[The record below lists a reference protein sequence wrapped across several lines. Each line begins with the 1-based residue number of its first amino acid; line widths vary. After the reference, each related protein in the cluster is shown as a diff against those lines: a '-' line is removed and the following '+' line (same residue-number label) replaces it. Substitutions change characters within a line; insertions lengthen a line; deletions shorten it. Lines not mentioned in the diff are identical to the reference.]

1 MRTPAVIK
9 TIMKKVYR
17 KENETFH
24 SIFIKG
30 RLKIFIR
37 VPVLK
42 DHLINSNILKSCLKL
57 LSLFATWLF

>member
-1 MRTPAVIK
+1 MRTPVVIK

-30 RLKIFIR
+30 RLKIINR
-37 VPVLK
+37 VPILK
-42 DHLINSNILKSCLKL
+42 DHLINSNTLKSCLKL
-57 LSLFATWLF
+57 LTLFATWYF